1 VSEWDWTGIA
11 DATNIAEHTRPRIE
25 RASQSQEDVLA
36 LDAREISK
44 LRRIIVLAEKLIDES
59 PKPQRGRPV
68 LSRGNGSGKK
78 GGKGKAYSTNWKR
91 PRAVS
96 QDAESGT

>member
-1 VSEWDWTGIA
+1 L
-11 DATNIAEHTRPRIE
+11 
-25 RASQSQEDVLA
+25 RALVSQSQGDVSA

-59 PKPQRGRPV
+59 PKPQRGRPM
-68 LSRGNGSGKK
+68 LSRGNGPGKK
-78 GGKGKAYSTNWKR
+78 GAKEKRMSTNWKR